1 MAPPARAAPEPPLT
15 SRRRRQP
22 PITACF
28 VLGVI
33 IINDSLERR
42 YEPLKSFTDKSRLAS
57 GLCRRRGGCL
67 QRAAAIT
74 AASAVRHYEYLIN
87 N

>member
-1 MAPPARAAPEPPLT
+1 MKPPERWHHSATDNDQL
-15 SRRRRQP
+15 QP
-22 PITACF
+22 VF

-33 IINDSLERR
+33 IINDSLELR

-57 GLCRRRGGCL
+57 GLGRRRGGCL

-74 AASAVRHYEYLIN
+74 VASAVRYYEYLIN